1 VPHTHESSAMALDL
15 IILHDFQGIE
25 LLKKCDP
32 YMATPVRIGANT
44 IGINVLCFK
53 TPRIGSF
60 AIGLD
65 SKYMQTSRY
74 SAEQYVKDRH
84 PKKIKR

>member
-1 VPHTHESSAMALDL
+1 
-15 IILHDFQGIE
+15 
-25 LLKKCDP
+25 
-32 YMATPVRIGANT
+32 MATPVRIGANT

-53 TPRIGSF
+53 TPRIGSL